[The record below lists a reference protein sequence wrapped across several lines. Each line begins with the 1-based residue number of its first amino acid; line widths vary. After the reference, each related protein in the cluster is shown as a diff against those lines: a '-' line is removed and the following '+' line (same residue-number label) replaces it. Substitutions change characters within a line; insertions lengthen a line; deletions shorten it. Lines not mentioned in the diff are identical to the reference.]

1 MSDFVME
8 RDMNYAKDLSVE
20 DKKVFLQTL
29 MQLAKTD
36 GSVDGGEKKFIV
48 ELARLFGVSSQD
60 AEEIKRKRDDDEVV
74 EAAKVITNRH
84 VAMELVKEM
93 CMLANSDGDLTDRE
107 MLLIGRVGLA
117 MGLELEKIEQIS
129 RWVVDRIVWI
139 EEGKIIFEKV

>member
-74 EAAKVITNRH
+74 EAAKVITDRH

>member
-1 MSDFVME
+1 
-8 RDMNYAKDLSVE
+8 
-20 DKKVFLQTL
+20 

-74 EAAKVITNRH
+74 EAAKVITDRH

>member
-74 EAAKVITNRH
+74 EALI
-84 VAMELVKEM
+84 LVKPTDTVDPGVAPAGIVT
-93 CMLANSDGDLTDRE
+93 ANVPRLPLLVIVPPGWPNCTPVALGLYNPKLPDGE
-107 MLLIGRVGLA
+107 N
-117 MGLELEKIEQIS
+117 ELYAVPPPKL
-129 RWVVDRIVWI
+129 
-139 EEGKIIFEKV
+139 